1 MTLWSG
7 HIAQRESKY
16 AQRQRSLAVSSAQT
30 MIDDFAT
37 ALETLSAPTKPRLE
51 LLKKV
56 AGVFDQLEETRDLRD
71 RFATEQGIAEAQG
84 SIHATLRIADT
95 LVDLG
100 DRNAAMGRIRSAE
113 ELALELQ
120 KKRAR
125 DERGNLLL
133 AEVLIAKGQLL
144 KDESN
149 IEEAEIDAD
158 VALRN
163 LRVLDSQKDQAFG
176 KTIEIMLCRA
186 LTLQGS
192 LLFDTTSFD
201 EAERVLKQAIEDGE
215 RIYRQSPD
223 DADAVDAYASA
234 LQGLGWL
241 YNRAYREDLVR
252 EPIERSL
259 SVRRLAVEKS
269 ARNARLRLQLDSASA
284 IWNHAIVRRSDGDG
298 RIRESFDQS
307 IEKLR
312 KRSGEDPDNFD
323 LRVRLMTALF
333 SYGTYVMYY
342 SDAQSAIPL
351 FSETLRLGIALHN
364 QRKNDRSLDDALFQC
379 KVRGRRSIS

>member
-1 MTLWSG
+1 
-7 HIAQRESKY
+7 
-16 AQRQRSLAVSSAQT
+16 
-30 MIDDFAT
+30 
-37 ALETLSAPTKPRLE
+37 
-51 LLKKV
+51 
-56 AGVFDQLEETRDLRD
+56 LRD

-307 IEKLR
+307 I
-312 KRSGEDPDNFD
+312 
-323 LRVRLMTALF
+323 
-333 SYGTYVMYY
+333 
-342 SDAQSAIPL
+342 
-351 FSETLRLGIALHN
+351 
-364 QRKNDRSLDDALFQC
+364 
-379 KVRGRRSIS
+379 